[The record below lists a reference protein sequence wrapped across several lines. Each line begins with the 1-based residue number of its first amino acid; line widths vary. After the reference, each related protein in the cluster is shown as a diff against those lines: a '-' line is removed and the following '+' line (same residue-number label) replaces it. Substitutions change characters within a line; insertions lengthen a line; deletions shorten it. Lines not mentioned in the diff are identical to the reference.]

1 MAVSEKNVS
10 DALTYLA
17 DDPHPLAVARFKLT
31 RAENAARETF
41 ASLFLQS
48 DEKTND
54 AKRADV
60 ECNPLYVAAKIE
72 EADCVLELERHKS
85 RTKAADMLLEVWRTE
100 NANAR
105 AAERVR

>member
-1 MAVSEKNVS
+1 MAVSDHNVT

-17 DDPHPLAVARFKLT
+17 SDPHPLAVAKFRLT
-31 RAENAARETF
+31 MAENKSRETF
-41 ASLFLQS
+41 AQQFLTS
-48 DEKTND
+48 SGSVKERESWAETS
-54 AKRADV
+54 V
-60 ECNPLYVAAKIE
+60 EYSAAKQA
-72 EADCVLELERHKS
+72 EADCVMELERHKS